1 MKKYLIAL
9 CLVFSMAAF
18 AQEGRNARVT
28 VSMNNLNY
36 TVKEQKKE
44 LGAILEVIADAL
56 GGQTT
61 TQQDGYQD
69 AVRAAIV
76 KGLSQSHR
84 ITVIDGQ
91 LSEEEASRPNSF
103 YIDATISNI
112 STTKKTEQS
121 SDKKKTNTY
130 YKALIGSTLH
140 IKDAGN
146 DQVVASPTFNI
157 SETDLSW
164 VETADGALMKA
175 LDRLSSRI
183 TAYCNR
189 WLPLTANILEGAR
202 EKKDKQKEVY
212 IDLGEGEGA
221 YKGLHL
227 AVYTVKTVAGKEAK
241 RQIGKLKI
249 EEVQGDDVSLCKVQ
263 SGGKDIKAAIDAGE
277 NLVVM
282 TTD

>member
-1 MKKYLIAL
+1 MKKYLIVL
-9 CLVFSMAAF
+9 CLVCSMTAF

-91 LSEEEASRPNSF
+91 LSEEEASRPNS
-103 YIDATISNI
+103 YYVDATISNI
-112 STTKKTEQS
+112 STTKKIEQS
-121 SDKKKTNTY
+121 SDKKKTYTY

-140 IKDAGN
+140 IKDASN
-146 DQVVASPTFNI
+146 DGVVASPAFNI
-157 SETDLSW
+157 SETDMSW

-189 WLPLTANILEGAR
+189 LLPLSANILEGAR

-212 IDLGEGEGA
+212 IDLGESEGA

>member
-9 CLVFSMAAF
+9 CLVCSMAAF
-18 AQEGRNARVT
+18 AQDGRNARVT

-91 LSEEEASRPNSF
+91 LSEEEASRPNS
-103 YIDATISNI
+103 YYVDATISNI
-112 STTKKTEQS
+112 STTKKIEQS
-121 SDKKKTNTY
+121 SDKKKTYTY

-140 IKDAGN
+140 IKDASN
-146 DQVVASPTFNI
+146 DGVVASPAFNI

-189 WLPLTANILEGAR
+189 WLPLSANILEGAR

-212 IDLGEGEGA
+212 IDLGESEGA

-249 EEVQGDDVSLCKVQ
+249 EEVQGEDVSLCKVQ

>member
-1 MKKYLIAL
+1 MKKYLITL
-9 CLVFSMAAF
+9 CLVCSMAAF

-91 LSEEEASRPNSF
+91 LSEEEASRPNS
-103 YIDATISNI
+103 YYVDATISNI
-112 STTKKTEQS
+112 STTKKIEQS
-121 SDKKKTNTY
+121 SDKKKTYTY

-140 IKDAGN
+140 IKDASN
-146 DQVVASPTFNI
+146 DGVVASPAFNI

-189 WLPLTANILEGAR
+189 WLPLSANILEGAR

-212 IDLGEGEGA
+212 IDLGESEGA

-249 EEVQGDDVSLCKVQ
+249 EEVQGEDVSLCKVQ